1 VSHQDD
7 ANLKVIISRI
17 QQRRGLKQDL
27 PQPLRPGEI
36 GFATDS
42 RQIYIGA
49 DTSDPVSNN
58 YNKTVVFETTQN
70 AQDSTIALANSQI
83 LKFEVPHIRFP
94 KGSNTFDGVSKSAS
108 WRANTSSTYT
118 ISTGASTTRETFGNE
133 ITGNTSSIINQNI
146 SNQRFQANDI
156 KVIIDGVA
164 QTGDND
170 GTNANVNAAFDYNFV
185 SGNVLSDDHT
195 LYMRTAPTNS
205 QDVSITYYGNTQVI
219 HLLTAS
225 GIVTNGSSTQGFYTA
240 KGIEDWQQLNHEYIL
255 VNDETGTGW
264 LGLETKH
271 LDVVAGLGSG
281 SVSNV
286 SLITAGGVI
295 GVKNPLDQALFGGSP
310 TYNASTYTGTVAT
323 ATANT
328 TAITFNTGS
337 TVLDLNGTKTTGTN
351 SFIWVEGT
359 SPSSNT
365 AIGWLN
371 QKLLPISSAN
381 ASTTFT
387 VDVPANAFVSGQT
400 VNNVTISG
408 SDLVVDITG
417 LSGSVSNGD
426 KVKFNGN
433 AEIGSSEYI
442 VDNASSTSFTVPDP
456 GLSANITTGLTF
468 INFKTNT
475 GEVQLYSQNH
485 GFANGDSITVSGS
498 DDTAEINDAAFT
510 VSDSQTNT
518 FVITPTSAVG
528 PNTAINGTSV
538 AGSVSPE
545 LPASIVSGDNMV
557 ISPGRYISLSGET
570 TLNGAIQKVNTDGDW
585 IKMSLIP
592 DSTDKTYVRSSDQK
606 EYLLFNDPADGIST
620 WANVGIDLST
630 STNNRYLKQNT
641 TVKAKL
647 EEWLEGLFADQGDR
661 HNILSNVYVN
671 SPFVSSTFGT
681 YNLDVNS
688 TTGEIDF
695 DGHEESGNFSEIVN
709 KLYFDKTDSNIKGLA
724 TIKTNIELLTTEA
737 QEARSS
743 TIEYSEP
750 NELLLDTS
758 SPNTEIVVSSLGT
771 DSSIIDTMMFDYVL
785 DARMPGGDF
794 YNKVGTLQYVANPLA
809 DGGNGSVVINDIGTE
824 FADTGVD
831 INDGVK
837 FTGAIS
843 SGTVSI
849 SSNISLSPTPSNV
862 TMKYITRRWKSY

>member
-94 KGSNTFDGVSKSAS
+94 KGSNTFDGVSKSVS
-108 WRANTSSTYT
+108 WKANTSSTYT
-118 ISTGASTTRETFGNE
+118 ISTGDSITRETFGSE
-133 ITGNTSSIINQNI
+133 ITGNANSIINQNI
-146 SNQRFQANDI
+146 SNQKFQSNDI
-156 KVIIDGVA
+156 TVIIDGVT
-164 QTGDND
+164 QIGDND

-185 SGNVLSDDHT
+185 SGNALNDSHT

-205 QDVSITYYGNTQVI
+205 QDVSITYYGNAQVI
-219 HLLTAS
+219 HLLTAN

-240 KGIEDWQQLNHEYIL
+240 KGIEDWQKLNHEYIL
-255 VNDETGTGW
+255 VNNETGTGW
-264 LGLETKH
+264 LGLDTKH

-286 SLITAGGVI
+286 SLISAGGVI
-295 GVKNPLDQALFGGSP
+295 GVKNPLDQALFGGSA
-310 TYNASTYTGTVAT
+310 TYNASTYTGTVAS
-323 ATANT
+323 ATSNAT
-328 TAITFNTGS
+328 TITFDTGS
-337 TVLDLNGTKTTGTN
+337 TVLNLSGTKTSGTN

-359 SPSSNT
+359 SASSNT

-387 VDVPANAFVSGQT
+387 VDVPANAFVTGQT

-417 LSGSVSNGD
+417 LSGSVVDGDTVSFNGD
-426 KVKFNGN
+426 
-433 AEIGSSEYI
+433 AEIGTGTYT
-442 VDNASSTSFTVPDP
+442 VANASSTSFTVTDP
-456 GLSANITTGLTF
+456 GLSANITAGVTF
-468 INFKTNT
+468 INLKTNT

-485 GFANGDSITVSGS
+485 GFANGDVITVSGS
-498 DDTAEINDAAFT
+498 DDTAEINNTTFT
-510 VSDSQTNT
+510 ISDSQTNT
-518 FVITPTSAVG
+518 FVIQATSNITPNIA
-528 PNTAINGTSV
+528 GTSV
-538 AGSVSPE
+538 LGNVSPE
-545 LPASIVSGDNMV
+545 IPSSITTSDNMV
-557 ISPGRYISLSGET
+557 VSPGRYISLSGET
-570 TLNGAIQKVNTDGDW
+570 TLNGAIQKVNADGDW

-606 EYLLFNDPADGIST
+606 EYLLFNDPADGISS
-620 WANVGIDLST
+620 WGNIGINLNT
-630 STNNRYLKQNT
+630 STNNKYLKQNT

-647 EEWLEGLFADQGDR
+647 EEWLESLFNEASDR
-661 HNILSNVYVN
+661 HNILSNVFVN
-671 SPFVSSTFGT
+671 SPFVSTQFGT
-681 YNLDVNS
+681 YDLDVNS

-709 KLYFDKTDSNIKGLA
+709 KLYFDKSDSNIKGLA

-771 DSSIIDTMMFDYVL
+771 DSSIIDTMMIDYVL
-785 DARMPGGDF
+785 DARMSSGDF

-831 INDGVK
+831 INDGIK
-837 FTGAIS
+837 FTGSIS

>member
-94 KGSNTFDGVSKSAS
+94 KGSNTFDGVSKSVS
-108 WRANTSSTYT
+108 WKANTSSTYT
-118 ISTGASTTRETFGNE
+118 ISTGDSITRETFGSE
-133 ITGNTSSIINQNI
+133 ITGNASSIINQNI

-156 KVIIDGVA
+156 TVIIDGVA
-164 QTGDND
+164 QIGDND

-185 SGNVLSDDHT
+185 SGNALNDNHT

-205 QDVSITYYGNTQVI
+205 QDVSITYYGNAQVI

-240 KGIEDWQQLNHEYIL
+240 KGIEDWQKLNHDYIL
-255 VNDETGTGW
+255 VNNETGTGW
-264 LGLETKH
+264 LGLDTKH

-286 SLITAGGVI
+286 SLISAGGVI
-295 GVKNPLDQALFGGSP
+295 GVKNPLDQALFGGSA
-310 TYNASTYTGTVAT
+310 TYNASTYTGTVAS
-323 ATANT
+323 ATSNAT
-328 TAITFNTGS
+328 TITFDTGS
-337 TVLDLNGTKTTGTN
+337 TVLDLSNTKTSGTN
-351 SFIWVEGT
+351 SFIWIEGT
-359 SPSSNT
+359 SASSNT

-387 VDVPANAFVSGQT
+387 VDVPANAFVTGQT

-417 LSGSVSNGD
+417 LSGSVVDGDTVSFNGD
-426 KVKFNGN
+426 
-433 AEIGSSEYI
+433 AEIGTGTYT
-442 VDNASSTSFTVPDP
+442 VANASSTSFTVTDP
-456 GLSANITTGLTF
+456 GLSANITAGVTF
-468 INFKTNT
+468 INLKTNT

-485 GFANGDSITVSGS
+485 RFANGDVITVSGS
-498 DDTAEINDAAFT
+498 DDTAEINNTTFT
-510 VSDSQTNT
+510 ISDSQTNT
-518 FVITPTSAVG
+518 FVIQANSNITPNIA
-528 PNTAINGTSV
+528 GTSV
-538 AGSVSPE
+538 LGNVSPE
-545 LPASIVSGDNMV
+545 IPSSITTSDNMV
-557 ISPGRYISLSGET
+557 VSPGRYISLSGET

-606 EYLLFNDPADGIST
+606 EYLLFNDPADGISS
-620 WANVGIDLST
+620 WGNIGINLNT
-630 STNNRYLKQNT
+630 STNNKYLKQNT

-647 EEWLEGLFADQGDR
+647 EEWLESLFNETSDR
-661 HNILSNVYVN
+661 HNILSNVFVN
-671 SPFVSSTFGT
+671 SPFVSTQFGT
-681 YNLDVNS
+681 YDLDVNS

-709 KLYFDKTDSNIKGLA
+709 KLYFDKSDSNIKGLA

-831 INDGVK
+831 INDGIK
-837 FTGAIS
+837 FTGSIS
-843 SGTVSI
+843 SGTVAI

>member
-1 VSHQDD
+1 MSHQDD

-94 KGSNTFDGVSKSAS
+94 KGSNTFDGVSKSVS
-108 WRANTSSTYT
+108 WKANTSSTYT
-118 ISTGASTTRETFGNE
+118 ISTGASMSRETFGSE
-133 ITGNTSSIINQNI
+133 ITGNASSIINQNI

-156 KVIIDGVA
+156 TVIIDGVA
-164 QTGDND
+164 QIGDND

-185 SGNVLSDDHT
+185 SGNALNDNHT

-205 QDVSITYYGNTQVI
+205 QDVSITYYGNAQVI

-240 KGIEDWQQLNHEYIL
+240 KGIEDWQKLNHDYIL

-264 LGLETKH
+264 LGLDTKH

-281 SVSNV
+281 AVSNV
-286 SLITAGGVI
+286 SLISAGGVV
-295 GVKNPLDQALFGGSP
+295 GVKNPLDQALFGGSA
-310 TYNASTYTGTVAT
+310 TYNASTYTGTVAN
-323 ATANT
+323 ATSNAT
-328 TAITFNTGS
+328 TITFNTGS
-337 TVLDLNGTKTTGTN
+337 TVLDLSGTKTTGTN

-359 SPSSNT
+359 SESSNT

-387 VDVPANAFVSGQT
+387 VDVPANAFVTGQT

-417 LSGSVSNGD
+417 LSGSVVDGDTVSFNGD
-426 KVKFNGN
+426 
-433 AEIGSSEYI
+433 AEIGTGTYT
-442 VDNASSTSFTVPDP
+442 VANASSTSFTVTDP
-456 GLSANITTGLTF
+456 GLSANITAGVTF
-468 INFKTNT
+468 INLKTNT

-485 GFANGDSITVSGS
+485 GFANGDVITVSGS
-498 DDTAEINDAAFT
+498 DDTAEINNTTFT
-510 VSDSQTNT
+510 ISDSQTNT
-518 FVITPTSAVG
+518 FVIQATGNITPNVA
-528 PNTAINGTSV
+528 GTSV
-538 AGSVSPE
+538 LGNVSPE
-545 LPASIVSGDNMV
+545 VPSSIATSDNMV

-606 EYLLFNDPADGIST
+606 EYLLFNDPADGISS
-620 WANVGIDLST
+620 WGNVGIDLNT

-647 EEWLEGLFADQGDR
+647 EEWLEALFNETSDR
-661 HNILSNVYVN
+661 HNILSNVFVN
-671 SPFVSSTFGT
+671 SPFVSTQFST
-681 YNLDVNS
+681 YSLNVNS

-695 DGHEESGNFSEIVN
+695 DGHEESGNFAEIVN
-709 KLYFDKTDSNIKGLA
+709 KLYFDKSDSNIKGLA

-750 NELLLDTS
+750 NELQLNAS
-758 SPNTEIVVSSLGT
+758 SPNVQVVVSSLGT
-771 DSSIIDTMMFDYVL
+771 DSSIIDTMMIDYVL
-785 DARMPGGDF
+785 DARMSSGDF

-831 INDGVK
+831 INDGIK
-837 FTGAIS
+837 FTGSIS

-849 SSNISLSPTPSNV
+849 SSNISLSPPPSNV

>member
-94 KGSNTFDGVSKSAS
+94 KGSNTFDGVSKSVS
-108 WRANTSSTYT
+108 WKANTSSTYT
-118 ISTGASTTRETFGNE
+118 ISTGDSITRETFGSE
-133 ITGNTSSIINQNI
+133 ITGNANSIINQNI
-146 SNQRFQANDI
+146 SNQKFQSNDI
-156 KVIIDGVA
+156 TVIIDGVT
-164 QTGDND
+164 QIGDND

-185 SGNVLSDDHT
+185 SGNALNDSHT

-205 QDVSITYYGNTQVI
+205 QDVSITYYGNAQVI

-240 KGIEDWQQLNHEYIL
+240 KGIEDWQKLNHEYIL
-255 VNDETGTGW
+255 VNNETGTGW
-264 LGLETKH
+264 LGLDTKH

-286 SLITAGGVI
+286 SLISAGGVI
-295 GVKNPLDQALFGGSP
+295 GVKNPLDQALFGGSA
-310 TYNASTYTGTVAT
+310 TYNASTYTGTVAS
-323 ATANT
+323 ATSNAT
-328 TAITFNTGS
+328 TITFDTGS
-337 TVLDLNGTKTTGTN
+337 TVLNLSGTKTSGTN

-359 SPSSNT
+359 SASSNT

-387 VDVPANAFVSGQT
+387 VDVPANAFVTGQT

-417 LSGSVSNGD
+417 LSGSVVDGDTVSFNGD
-426 KVKFNGN
+426 
-433 AEIGSSEYI
+433 AEIGTGTYT
-442 VDNASSTSFTVPDP
+442 VANASSTSFTVTDP
-456 GLSANITTGLTF
+456 GLSANITAGVTF
-468 INFKTNT
+468 INLKTNT
-475 GEVQLYSQNH
+475 GEFQLYSQNH
-485 GFANGDSITVSGS
+485 GFANGDVITVSGS
-498 DDTAEINDAAFT
+498 DDTAEINNTTFT
-510 VSDSQTNT
+510 ISDSQTNT
-518 FVITPTSAVG
+518 FVIQATSNITPNIA
-528 PNTAINGTSV
+528 GTSV
-538 AGSVSPE
+538 LGNVSPE
-545 LPASIVSGDNMV
+545 IPSSITTSDNMV
-557 ISPGRYISLSGET
+557 VSPGRYISLSGET
-570 TLNGAIQKVNTDGDW
+570 TLNGAIQKVNADGDW

-606 EYLLFNDPADGIST
+606 EYLLFNDPADGISS
-620 WANVGIDLST
+620 WGNIGINLNT
-630 STNNRYLKQNT
+630 STNNKYLKQNT

-647 EEWLEGLFADQGDR
+647 EEWLESLFNEASDR
-661 HNILSNVYVN
+661 HNILSNVFVN
-671 SPFVSSTFGT
+671 SPFVSTQFGT
-681 YNLDVNS
+681 YDLDVNS

-709 KLYFDKTDSNIKGLA
+709 KLYFDKSDSNIKGLA

-771 DSSIIDTMMFDYVL
+771 DSSIIDTMMIDYVL
-785 DARMPGGDF
+785 DARMSSGDF

-831 INDGVK
+831 INDGIK
-837 FTGAIS
+837 FTGSIS

>member
-1 VSHQDD
+1 MSHQDD

-42 RQIYIGA
+42 RQVYIGA
-49 DTSDPVSNN
+49 DTSDPISDN

-70 AQDSTIALANSQI
+70 AQDSTIALSNSQI

-94 KGSNTFDGVSKSAS
+94 KGSSTFDGVSKSIS
-108 WRANTSSTYT
+108 WRANTSSSYT
-118 ISTGASTTRETFGNE
+118 ISTGANVSRTTFGSE
-133 ITGNTSSIINQNI
+133 ITSNASSIINQNI
-146 SNQRFQANDI
+146 SNQSFGANDI

-185 SGNVLSDDHT
+185 SSNTLGSDHT
-195 LYMRTAPTNS
+195 LYMRTAPSNS
-205 QDVSITYYGNTQVI
+205 QEVSITYYGNTQVI

-240 KGIEDWQQLNHEYIL
+240 KGIEDWQKLNHEYIL

-271 LDVVAGLGSG
+271 LDVVGGLGSG
-281 SVSNV
+281 AVSNV
-286 SLITAGGVI
+286 SLISAGGVI
-295 GVKNPLDQALFGGSP
+295 GVRNPLDQALFGG
-310 TYNASTYTGTVAT
+310 NASFDATTYTGTTAT
-323 ATANT
+323 ATANA

-337 TVLDLNGTKTTGTN
+337 TVLDLSGTKTTGTN
-351 SFIWVEGT
+351 SFIWIEGSST
-359 SPSSNT
+359 ASNT
-365 AIGWLN
+365 AVGWLN
-371 QKLLPISSAN
+371 NKLLPVASAN

-387 VDVPANAFVSGQT
+387 VDVPANAFVTGQT
-400 VNNVTISG
+400 VNNVSISG
-408 SDLVVDITG
+408 SDLVIDITG
-417 LSGSVSNGD
+417 LNGSIANGD
-426 KVKFNGN
+426 NVSFNGN
-433 AEIGSSEYI
+433 AEIGTSQYI
-442 VDNASSTSFTVPDP
+442 VANLNSTSFTITDP
-456 GLSANITTGLTF
+456 GLSANITTPISF

-475 GEVQLYSQNH
+475 GEVQLYSQDH
-485 GFANGDSITVSGS
+485 GFANGDSITVSSS
-498 DDTAEINDAAFT
+498 DDTAEINNTTFT
-510 VSDSQTNT
+510 ISNQTTNT
-518 FVITPTSAVG
+518 FIITPTSTIA
-528 PNTAINGTSV
+528 PNSATSGTSV

-545 LPASIVSGDNMV
+545 IPASIVAGDNMV
-557 ISPGRYISLSGET
+557 IAPGRYISLSGET
-570 TLNGAIQKVNTDGDW
+570 TLNGAIQKINTDGDW
-585 IKMSLIP
+585 LKMSLIP
-592 DSTDKTYVRSSDQK
+592 DSTDKTYVRSSDQR
-606 EYLLFNDPADGIST
+606 EYLLFNDPADGLSS
-620 WANVGIDLST
+620 WGNVGIDLNT
-630 STNNRYLKQNT
+630 ATNNRYLKQNT

-647 EEWLEGLFADQGDR
+647 EEWLEGLFNENSDR
-661 HNILSNVYVN
+661 HNILSNVYIN
-671 SPFVSSTFGT
+671 SPFASTQFGT
-681 YNLDVNS
+681 YSLDVNS

-709 KLYFDKTDSNIKGLA
+709 KLYFDKADSNIKGLA

-758 SPNTEIVVSSLGT
+758 SPNTQVVVSSLGT
-771 DSSIIDTMMFDYVL
+771 DASIIDTMMIDYVI
-785 DARMPGGDF
+785 DGRMPGGDF

-809 DGGNGSVVINDIGTE
+809 DNGNGSVVVQDLGTE
-824 FADTGVD
+824 FADTGID
-831 INDGVK
+831 INDGIK

-843 SGTVSI
+843 SGTVAI

>member
-1 VSHQDD
+1 MSHQDD

-94 KGSNTFDGVSKSAS
+94 KGSNTFDGVSKSVS
-108 WRANTSSTYT
+108 WKANTSSTYT
-118 ISTGASTTRETFGNE
+118 ISTGDSITRETFGSE
-133 ITGNTSSIINQNI
+133 ITGNASSIINQNI

-156 KVIIDGVA
+156 TVIIDGVA
-164 QTGDND
+164 QIGDND

-185 SGNVLSDDHT
+185 SGNALNDNHT

-205 QDVSITYYGNTQVI
+205 QDVSITYYGNAQVI

-240 KGIEDWQQLNHEYIL
+240 KGIEDWQKLNHDYIL
-255 VNDETGTGW
+255 VNNETGTGW
-264 LGLETKH
+264 LGLDTKH

-286 SLITAGGVI
+286 SLISAGGVV
-295 GVKNPLDQALFGGSP
+295 GVKNPLDQALFGGSA
-310 TYNASTYTGTVAT
+310 TYNASTYTGTVAS
-323 ATANT
+323 ATSNAT
-328 TAITFNTGS
+328 TITFNTGS
-337 TVLDLNGTKTTGTN
+337 TVLDLSNTKTSGTN
-351 SFIWVEGT
+351 SFIWIEGT
-359 SPSSNT
+359 SASSNT

-387 VDVPANAFVSGQT
+387 VDVPANAFVTGQT

-417 LSGSVSNGD
+417 LSGSVVDGDTVSFNGD
-426 KVKFNGN
+426 
-433 AEIGSSEYI
+433 AEIGTGTYT
-442 VDNASSTSFTVPDP
+442 VANASSTSFTVTDP
-456 GLSANITTGLTF
+456 GLSANITAGVTF
-468 INFKTNT
+468 INLKTNT

-485 GFANGDSITVSGS
+485 RFANGDVITVSGS
-498 DDTAEINDAAFT
+498 DDTAEINNTTFT
-510 VSDSQTNT
+510 ISDSQTNT
-518 FVITPTSAVG
+518 FVIQANSNITPNIA
-528 PNTAINGTSV
+528 GTSV
-538 AGSVSPE
+538 LGNVSPE
-545 LPASIVSGDNMV
+545 IPSSITTSDNMV
-557 ISPGRYISLSGET
+557 VSPGRYISLSGET

-606 EYLLFNDPADGIST
+606 EYLLFNDPADGISS
-620 WANVGIDLST
+620 WGNIGINLNT
-630 STNNRYLKQNT
+630 STNNKYLKQNT

-647 EEWLEGLFADQGDR
+647 EEWLESLFNETSDR
-661 HNILSNVYVN
+661 HNILSNVFVN
-671 SPFVSSTFGT
+671 SPFVSTQFGT
-681 YNLDVNS
+681 YDLDVNS

-709 KLYFDKTDSNIKGLA
+709 KLYFDKSDSNIKGLA

-837 FTGAIS
+837 FTGSIS

-849 SSNISLSPTPSNV
+849 SSNISLSPPPSNV

>member
-1 VSHQDD
+1 MSHQDD

-94 KGSNTFDGVSKSAS
+94 KGSNTFDGVSKSVS
-108 WRANTSSTYT
+108 WKANTSSTYT
-118 ISTGASTTRETFGNE
+118 ISTGDSITRETFGSE
-133 ITGNTSSIINQNI
+133 ITGNANSIINQNI
-146 SNQRFQANDI
+146 SNQKFQANDI
-156 KVIIDGVA
+156 TVIIDGVA
-164 QTGDND
+164 QIGDND

-185 SGNVLSDDHT
+185 SGNALNDNHT

-205 QDVSITYYGNTQVI
+205 QDVSITYYGNAQVI

-240 KGIEDWQQLNHEYIL
+240 KGIEDWQKLNHEYIL
-255 VNDETGTGW
+255 VNNETGTGW
-264 LGLETKH
+264 LGLDTKH

-281 SVSNV
+281 AVSNV
-286 SLITAGGVI
+286 SLISAGGVI
-295 GVKNPLDQALFGGSP
+295 GVKNPLDQALFGGSA
-310 TYNASTYTGTVAT
+310 TYNASTYTGTVAS
-323 ATANT
+323 ATSNAT
-328 TAITFNTGS
+328 TITFNTGS
-337 TVLDLNGTKTTGTN
+337 TVLDLSGTKTSGTN
-351 SFIWVEGT
+351 SFIWIEGT
-359 SPSSNT
+359 SASSNT

-371 QKLLPISSAN
+371 QKLLPISCAN

-387 VDVPANAFVSGQT
+387 VDVPANAFVTGQT

-408 SDLVVDITG
+408 GDLVIDITG
-417 LSGSVSNGD
+417 LSGSVVDGDTVSFNGD
-426 KVKFNGN
+426 
-433 AEIGSSEYI
+433 AEIGTGTYT
-442 VDNASSTSFTVPDP
+442 VANASSTSFTVTDP
-456 GLSANITTGLTF
+456 GLSANITAGVTF
-468 INFKTNT
+468 INLKTNT

-485 GFANGDSITVSGS
+485 GFANGDVITVSGS
-498 DDTAEINDAAFT
+498 DDTAEINNTTFT
-510 VSDSQTNT
+510 ISDSQTNT
-518 FVITPTSAVG
+518 FVIQATGNITPNIA
-528 PNTAINGTSV
+528 GTSV
-538 AGSVSPE
+538 LGNVSPE
-545 LPASIVSGDNMV
+545 IPSSITTSDNMV
-557 ISPGRYISLSGET
+557 VSPGRYISLSGET
-570 TLNGAIQKVNTDGDW
+570 TLNGAIQKVNADGDW

-606 EYLLFNDPADGIST
+606 EYLLFNDPADGISS
-620 WANVGIDLST
+620 WGNIGIDLNT
-630 STNNRYLKQNT
+630 SANNKYLKQNT

-647 EEWLEGLFADQGDR
+647 EEWLEALFNEASDR
-661 HNILSNVYVN
+661 HNILSNVFVN
-671 SPFVSSTFGT
+671 SPFVSTQFGT
-681 YNLDVNS
+681 YDLDVNS

-695 DGHEESGNFSEIVN
+695 DGHEESGNFAEIVN
-709 KLYFDKTDSNIKGLA
+709 KLYFDKSDSNIKGLA

-771 DSSIIDTMMFDYVL
+771 DSSIIDTMMVDYVL

-831 INDGVK
+831 INDGIK
-837 FTGAIS
+837 FTGSIS

>member
-1 VSHQDD
+1 MSHQDD

-94 KGSNTFDGVSKSAS
+94 KGSNTFDGVSKSVS
-108 WRANTSSTYT
+108 WKANTSSTYT
-118 ISTGASTTRETFGNE
+118 ISTGDSITRETFGSE
-133 ITGNTSSIINQNI
+133 ITGNANSIINQNI
-146 SNQRFQANDI
+146 SNQKFQSNDI
-156 KVIIDGVA
+156 TVIIDGVT
-164 QTGDND
+164 QIGDND

-185 SGNVLSDDHT
+185 SGNALNDSHT

-205 QDVSITYYGNTQVI
+205 QDVSITYYGNAQVI

-240 KGIEDWQQLNHEYIL
+240 KGIEDWQKLNHEYIL
-255 VNDETGTGW
+255 VNNETGTGW
-264 LGLETKH
+264 LGLDTKH
-271 LDVVAGLGSG
+271 LDVVAGLGSDA
-281 SVSNV
+281 VSNV
-286 SLITAGGVI
+286 SLISAGGVI
-295 GVKNPLDQALFGGSP
+295 GVKNPLDQALFGGSA
-310 TYNASTYTGTVAT
+310 TYNASTYTGTVAS
-323 ATANT
+323 ATSNAT
-328 TAITFNTGS
+328 TITFNTGS
-337 TVLDLNGTKTTGTN
+337 TVLDLSGTKTTGTN

-359 SPSSNT
+359 SASSNT

-387 VDVPANAFVSGQT
+387 VDVPANAFVTGQT
-400 VNNVTISG
+400 VNNVTISSG
-408 SDLVVDITG
+408 NLVIDITG
-417 LSGSVSNGD
+417 LSGSVVNGD

-433 AEIGSSEYI
+433 TEIGTSEYT
-442 VDNASSTSFTVPDP
+442 VENASGTSFTVTDP
-456 GLSANITTGLTF
+456 GLSANITAGVTF
-468 INFKTNT
+468 INLKTNT
-475 GEVQLYSQNH
+475 DEVQLYSQNH
-485 GFANGDSITVSGS
+485 GFANGDVITVSGS
-498 DDTAEINDAAFT
+498 DDTAEINNTTFT
-510 VSDSQTNT
+510 ISDSQPNT
-518 FVITPTSAVG
+518 FVIQRTGNITPNVA
-528 PNTAINGTSV
+528 GTSV
-538 AGSVSPE
+538 LGNVSPE
-545 LPASIVSGDNMV
+545 IPSSITTSDNMV
-557 ISPGRYISLSGET
+557 VSPGRYISLSGET
-570 TLNGAIQKVNTDGDW
+570 TLNGAIQKVNADGDW

-592 DSTDKTYVRSSDQK
+592 NSTDKTYVRSSDQK
-606 EYLLFNDPADGIST
+606 EYLLFNDPADGISS
-620 WANVGIDLST
+620 WGNIGINLNT
-630 STNNRYLKQNT
+630 STNNKYLKQNT

-647 EEWLEGLFADQGDR
+647 EEWLESLFNEASDR
-661 HNILSNVYVN
+661 HNILSNVFVN
-671 SPFVSSTFGT
+671 SPFVSTQFGT
-681 YNLDVNS
+681 YDLDVNS

-709 KLYFDKTDSNIKGLA
+709 KLYFDKSDSNIKGLA

-831 INDGVK
+831 INDGIK
-837 FTGAIS
+837 FTGSIS
-843 SGTVSI
+843 SGTVAI